1 VKIAQDQI
9 RWEKPRV
16 PPNSGMNA
24 ASCLA
29 RSQDSGHGGDFS
41 EQSGERALCVI
52 RKSRCKVQ
60 AQGSCSA
67 PLHSFRRTIEKLGV
81 ILRFAA
87 ASFKI
92 SAGCG

>member
-1 VKIAQDQI
+1 MGETPSSTQQWDERSKL
-9 RWEKPRV
+9 PRAL
-16 PPNSGMNA
+16 PRF
-24 ASCLA
+24 
-29 RSQDSGHGGDFS
+29 RSRRRFFRAI
-41 EQSGERALCVI
+41 GERALCVI

-67 PLHSFRRTIEKLGV
+67 PLHSFRRIIEKLGV